1 MSTVNL
7 PPVIPATQGSA
18 PTKKVSIICVCG
30 ETLVDFHSHVDVV
43 WDALWGW
50 DGGDGI
56 WLKPD
61 QQDCAACQCMCR
73 SRIYFSEA
81 CRHSTRYLTHLFPII
96 HPTVPPSVSSHRAF
110 PLFQYNFS
118 SVSSL
123 IILATSPPSPH
134 SCPFFSLS
142 VPLSASVFPIFRRVE
157 LVKVILVL
165 ETEEGGEGMMQ
176 LCATAALDNC
186 RRTDGWMIRVGTW
199 KREKDGECVRR
210 KRRQNF
216 MRPLWASWTGHAVP
230 AHVKP
235 DGAPVCN
242 AAICFH

>member
-110 PLFQYNFS
+110 PLFPLWLAYNFS

-165 ETEEGGEGMMQ
+165 ETEEGGRGWCSYVQ
-176 LCATAALDNC
+176 LLLWITAGG
-186 RRTDGWMIRVGTW
+186 RMDGW
-199 KREKDGECVRR
+199 
-210 KRRQNF
+210 
-216 MRPLWASWTGHAVP
+216 
-230 AHVKP
+230 
-235 DGAPVCN
+235 
-242 AAICFH
+242 